1 MTDGVARVRFEP
13 DGAEAEVPVGTTL
26 LDAAHIAGVG
36 VPAPCG
42 GVGRCGACRVTAEG
56 ALSPLTATEADVL
69 GGAGVAAGKRLAC
82 RARAEGDVRVT
93 LGRVKAR
100 PRIEGAPVGA
110 AHVHGKPL
118 GCAVDLGT
126 TTIAVAVVD
135 LPDGPVAGGAAA
147 LNPQERWGAD
157 VMSRVSA
164 AIGGATADLRRAVL
178 DRIDDLVSEAVASA
192 GAPDSALD
200 ALVVCGN
207 TAMCALLLGRDV
219 TPLGAAP
226 YAGADVSEARLTA
239 RDLGLSVA
247 GDAEV
252 YVPPGASAFIG
263 PDVTAGLLAT
273 HLAERQEPTLLIDM
287 GTNAEIVLAAE
298 GRLRAA
304 SAAAGP
310 ALEGARI
317 ECGMRAETG
326 AIERVDREG
335 DTLVLGV
342 IDDAAPVGICG
353 SGLVDLVAALLEA
366 GVLDASG
373 RLRDDTPDP
382 LAARVVERDGQRAFI
397 VDDGAGIVLTQKDVR
412 ETQLAL
418 AAVRTAVDLLLAEA
432 GHVDP
437 ADVVIAGGFG
447 RHLRASSL
455 VRLGVLP
462 QAWESRV
469 SFAGN
474 TALMGARMLL
484 AGTEACERA
493 ADLASAVETLDLA
506 THPAFQARFVSA
518 LTFPG

>member
-13 DGAEAEVPVGTTL
+13 DGAEVEVPVGTTL

-93 LGRVKAR
+93 LGRVTAR
-100 PRIEGAPVGA
+100 PRIEGATVGA
-110 AHVHGKPL
+110 VHVQGKPL

-126 TTIAVAVVD
+126 TTIAVAVID

-164 AIGGATADLRRAVL
+164 AIGGAAADLRRAVL
-178 DRIDDLVSEAVASA
+178 DRIDELVSEAVGSA
-192 GAPDSALD
+192 GAPGSAPD

-353 SGLVDLVAALLEA
+353 SGLVDLVAVLLDA
-366 GVLDASG
+366 GVIDATG
-373 RLRDDTPDP
+373 RLRDDVAGP
-382 LAARVVERDGQRAFI
+382 LAARVTERDGRRVFE
-397 VDDGAGIVLTQKDVR
+397 VDAEAGIVLTQADVR
-412 ETQLAL
+412 ETQLAV
-418 AAVRTAVDLLLAEA
+418 AAVRAGIELLIAEA
-432 GHVDP
+432 GGVEP
-437 ADVVIAGGFG
+437 FEVVVAGGFG
-447 RHLRASSL
+447 RHLRADAL
-455 VRLGVLP
+455 ARLGVIP
-462 QAWESRV
+462 PAWASRV

-474 TALMGARMLL
+474 AALAGARMLL
-484 AGTEACERA
+484 AGPVAHEGARA
-493 ADLASAVETLDLA
+493 VASAIETLDLA
-506 THPAFQARFVSA
+506 SHPAFQERFIA
-518 LTFPG
+518 GLTFPA